1 MIYEN
6 CKKYIDT
13 DKIYNSRKFCMA
25 NIPNVSLDKD
35 IKNIEKF
42 ESIVKSMKN
51 TKLDLAISIKLSNN

>member
-1 MIYEN
+1 
-6 CKKYIDT
+6 
-13 DKIYNSRKFCMA
+13 MA

-51 TKLDLAISIKLSNN
+51 TKLDLAISVKLSNN